1 MLLNG
6 YLHFNHFE
14 LPQQSDF
21 REMVN
26 VLIVTKKFTFI
37 SEKDILSFIFLLMR
51 FIKDLTG
58 CINSF
63 DSPCIM
69 SNTLRYFSNL
79 SNNELLFYV
88 STLNQYA

>member
-1 MLLNG
+1 
-6 YLHFNHFE
+6 
-14 LPQQSDF
+14 
-21 REMVN
+21 MVN

-37 SEKDILSFIFLLMR
+37 SEKGILSFIFLYL

-69 SNTLRYFSNL
+69 SNTLRCFLNL
-79 SNNELLFYV
+79 SNNELLGYV
-88 STLNQYA
+88 SILAITNMSNTLSRSEENR